1 MRRRLP
7 AVGRV
12 LGYWRAERR
21 TILQG
26 WVALTLSSVG
36 DLVAGLSL
44 GAITHTLQLL
54 PGLIVLVPAAI
65 GMRGNIFGALGS
77 RLGTS
82 IHGGLFETTR
92 RRGSVLYQNG
102 FAVVVLSLSI
112 SVLLGVLAKTIS
124 VAFGVKTISVAD
136 FIAISIIAAIISS
149 VALGAFTIGIAI
161 VGNRRDWDLDS
172 VSAPLV
178 TAAGDIVTIPAL
190 FVGTLVVRFAW
201 VTPAVS
207 VLAGVVAV
215 VVTVRGFVTDL
226 PVARR
231 VIRESLPI
239 LALAGGIDILAG
251 IVVDSRLHRFI
262 AFPALLVLIPPFLED
277 VGALGGILSSRL
289 ASKLHLGALS
299 PRRLP
304 EAPALLDFSIIFL
317 FAISVFTLLGI
328 SADLVAR
335 MFGLASPGALRVVGI
350 SLLGGFIATCAAV
363 LVAYYSATATYAL
376 GLDPDNH
383 GIPIITSSMDLIG
396 AVALIIA
403 LLAFGLG

>member
-12 LGYWRAERR
+12 LGYWRAEQR

-92 RRGSVLYQNG
+92 RRGGVLYQNG
-102 FAVVVLSLSI
+102 YAVVVLSLSI

-124 VAFGVKTISVAD
+124 VAD

-149 VALGAFTIGIAI
+149 VFLGAFTIGVAI

-201 VTPAVS
+201 
-207 VLAGVVAV
+207 
-215 VVTVRGFVTDL
+215 
-226 PVARR
+226 
-231 VIRESLPI
+231 
-239 LALAGGIDILAG
+239 
-251 IVVDSRLHRFI
+251 
-262 AFPALLVLIPPFLED
+262 
-277 VGALGGILSSRL
+277 
-289 ASKLHLGALS
+289 
-299 PRRLP
+299 
-304 EAPALLDFSIIFL
+304 
-317 FAISVFTLLGI
+317 
-328 SADLVAR
+328 
-335 MFGLASPGALRVVGI
+335 
-350 SLLGGFIATCAAV
+350 
-363 LVAYYSATATYAL
+363 
-376 GLDPDNH
+376 
-383 GIPIITSSMDLIG
+383 
-396 AVALIIA
+396 
-403 LLAFGLG
+403 